1 MKKSSPVH
9 QLTDD
14 LLRDY
19 TAAALSNAE
28 QLTQEAQLLLSH
40 GHHARAYF
48 LAVAAIE
55 ECGKAYTTHEGRGRD
70 LTNPAIANRLQK
82 SIADHQQKLNAATL
96 PWIRRM
102 ANPRDQILP
111 LVEVIVALQHGR
123 EPSMYSDIRS
133 DGSGVH
139 KPSEVVRPEVA
150 ANCVGF
156 CVDVWKQT
164 TAFLAETA
172 PTPYSK
178 THDALFEIR
187 PDKLASMTNTA
198 DFAAY
203 FLARLEGGDTDTAAA
218 FVAYHRDYF
227 QKGVQFQAPISQ
239 DAETGQGDS

>member
-9 QLTDD
+9 RLTDE

-28 QLTQEAQLLLSH
+28 QLTQEAQLLLAH

-111 LVEVIVALQHGR
+111 LVEVIVALQNGR
-123 EPSMYSDIRS
+123 EPSMYSDIRF

-139 KPSEVVRPEVA
+139 KPSDVVRPEVA
-150 ANCVGF
+150 ANCVRF
-156 CVDVWKQT
+156 CVDIWKHT
-164 TAFLAETA
+164 AAFLAETA

-187 PDKLASMTNTA
+187 PDKLAAMTNTE

-203 FLARLEGGDTDTAAA
+203 LLSRLEGGDMDTTAA

-227 QKGVQFQAPISQ
+227 QKGIQFQTT
-239 DAETGQGDS
+239 TGQAEESGRGAS